1 MAMGKGA
8 AQAAARGGGGAQNR
22 LEFLERLKRITHQ
35 IHSADNLDEIL
46 IKIKESI
53 ASLFGAD
60 RITIYA
66 VDKVKKEI
74 FSKYMVGSTANEIR
88 VPISKQSVSGYVAAT
103 GSQISIAD
111 AYNDIELLAI
121 YPDLKFDRS
130 WDKQTGYRTKQI
142 LCGPIMY
149 EKFLLGIVQ
158 VINKKT
164 GTPFT
169 NEDRTTMQEICE
181 VLGLAFYNYQKRTV
195 KYKSKFEF
203 LIHQNTISKTDL
215 EKAMAEARTRN
226 WDITEVLMKI
236 FKIDKAAIGKSLSAY
251 YNVPFAHYDD
261 GYNPPLELLDHL
273 AMKNPFK
280 FMEANGWVPYRLNE
294 GRLII
299 ACEDPSDHTKISDL
313 QHVVKGG
320 VFDISVALSK
330 DILQMISK
338 LSGNAVA
345 DMGGADIDDIMAE
358 GEGDE
363 DGASKDF
370 EDTGMS
376 VAENDSG
383 VVKLVNKI
391 ILDAYSKG
399 VSDIHIETY
408 PGKANTIVR
417 FRHDGVCYE
426 YRQIPANW
434 KKALIA
440 RIKIMSGLNIAE
452 KRLPQDGKIKL
463 KLGAGKSLELRVATV
478 PTNGGNEDAVMRIL
492 AASEPIPLDEMNISP
507 RNLKM
512 FTDEVVKPYGLIL
525 VVGPTG
531 SGKTTTLHSA
541 LGYIN
546 TVERKIWTAEDPV
559 EITQVGLRQVQVRKD
574 INLTFAN
581 CMRAF
586 LRADPDVIMIG
597 EMRDAET
604 AGMGIEAALTGHIV
618 FSTLHTN
625 SAPETITRLL
635 DLDLDPFS
643 FADSLL
649 LVLAQRL
656 VRTLCKKCK
665 VKYTPDKEELAM
677 MENEYGKE
685 MWPELN
691 VAKNANFHKAPE
703 GKNECEKCGGKG
715 MAGRT
720 GLHEVLTVND
730 KTLKLIQKKAPV
742 ELIRAECIKNGMRT
756 LKQDGVYKVMKGD
769 TTMEQVRKVCSV

>member
-1 MAMGKGA
+1 MGMGKGA
-8 AQAAARGGGGAQNR
+8 GGGGAQNR

-66 VDKVKKEI
+66 VDKIKKEI
-74 FSKYMVGSTANEIR
+74 FSKYMVGATANEIR
-88 VPISKQSVSGYVAAT
+88 VPISKKSVSGYVAAT
-103 GSQISIAD
+103 GSLISVSD

-130 WDKQTGYRTKQI
+130 WDQQTGYRTKQI

-149 EKFLLGIVQ
+149 EKFLLGVVQ

-181 VLGLAFYNYQKRTV
+181 VLGLAFYNYQKRSV

-203 LIHQNTISKTDL
+203 LMHQNVISKTDI
-215 EKAMAEARTRN
+215 EKAMGEARTRG
-226 WDITEVLMKI
+226 WPVEDVLMKI
-236 FKIDKAAIGKSLSAY
+236 FKIEKAVIGKSLSAY

-261 GYNPPLELLDHL
+261 SYNPPLELLDQL
-273 AMKNPFK
+273 TMKNPFK
-280 FMEANGWVPYRLNE
+280 FMDANGWAPYKMSD
-294 GRLII
+294 GRLVI
-299 ACEDPSDHTKISDL
+299 ACQDPSDHTKVSDL
-313 QHVVKGG
+313 QHIVKGG
-320 VFDISVALSK
+320 VFDLNIALAG
-330 DILQMISK
+330 DITQMIAK
-338 LSGNAVA
+338 LSGQAVTSSV
-345 DMGGADIDDIMAE
+345 GDIDDIMAE
-358 GEGDE
+358 GDDE
-363 DGASKDF
+363 EAAASDF
-370 EDTGMS
+370 DDAGMS
-376 VAENDSG
+376 VGENDTG

-408 PGKANTIVR
+408 PGKANTVVR
-417 FRHDGVCYE
+417 FRYDGVCAL
-426 YRQIPANW
+426 YREIPANW
-434 KKALIA
+434 KNALIA
-440 RIKIMSGLNIAE
+440 RIKIMSSLNIAE
-452 KRLPQDGKIKL
+452 KRLPQDGKIKMRI
-463 KLGAGKSLELRVATV
+463 GGNKSLELRVATV
-478 PTNGGNEDAVMRIL
+478 PTNNNCEDAVMRIL
-492 AASEPIPLDEMNISP
+492 AASEPMPLDKMNISP
-507 RNLKM
+507 RNLKK

-541 LGYIN
+541 LGFIN
-546 TVERKIWTAEDPV
+546 TPERKIWTAEDPV
-559 EITQVGLRQVQVRKD
+559 EITQVGLRQVQVRKEID
-574 INLTFAN
+574 LTFAN

-649 LVLAQRL
+649 LILAQRL
-656 VRTLCKKCK
+656 VRTLCSKCK
-665 VKYTPDKEELAM
+665 QKYTPDAEEIAM
-677 MENEYGKE
+677 LTEEYGKDR
-685 MWPELN
+685 WPELKVN
-691 VAKNANFHKAPE
+691 EKANFHKPPS
-703 GKNECEKCGGKG
+703 GDNDCGKCGGSG
-715 MAGRT
+715 YSGRT

-730 KTLKLIQKKAPV
+730 ETKKLIQKKAPV
-742 ELIRAECIKNGMRT
+742 EEMRDSAIRDGMRT
-756 LKQDGVYKVMKGD
+756 LKQDGVYKVVKGD
-769 TTMEQVRKVCSV
+769 TSMEQIRKVCSV